1 MARIHVNTNTG
12 DTGVCKATKGGCPFG
27 GDSGEEN
34 HYDTRE
40 EAMAASEKMM
50 ADKYK
55 EVYKGYRQGET
66 EGMDLP
72 SQMKKRLIKEATEG
86 SVHVTPATI
95 GRVLSKDKDELI
107 RKTVAEK
114 LGSQK
119 LLRDMADDESAR
131 VRKAVATNSNNRDV
145 LEKLTRDPDGAVRH
159 AAMNNLKTPVKARK
173 AAQEA
178 LKAANI
184 RNLAKARGEAAGEKP
199 IVAETLASTPKANA
213 SSDLDNSV
221 ADAVSNNKD
230 AFYNAES
237 AKKARSEIAKANGV
251 TVGKVQIKGATN
263 QISVEKEDGVHVYN
277 GDGSKVGVVSPAV
290 HERMSKVQ
298 DQLTRRRISA
308 RNNGRSFG
316 GLRYSSTVWPAFRNA
331 HDPEV
336 ETLKTPDGSF
346 TESTKVGISRS
357 GQDGTDH
364 KIQVSATDGNT
375 YTYNSMN
382 LSLVSVEKS
391 NKTAE

>member
-1 MARIHVNTNTG
+1 MARIHVNTDTG
-12 DTGVCKATKGGCPFG
+12 NTGVCKASKEACPFG
-27 GDSGEEN
+27 GESGEEN
-34 HYDTRE
+34 HYATRE
-40 EAMAASEKMM
+40 EAVAASEKMM
-50 ADKYK
+50 AEKYK

-66 EGMDLP
+66 EGMGLP
-72 SQMKKRLIKEATEG
+72 AQMKKRLIQEATEG

-131 VRKAVATNSNNRDV
+131 VRKAVAMKSNNRQV
-145 LEKLTRDPDGAVRH
+145 LEKLTKDPDGSVRH

-173 AAQEA
+173 AAQAA

-184 RNLAKARGEAAGEKP
+184 ENLAKARGKAAGEEP
-199 IVAETLASTPKANA
+199 IAAEKLTDTSKANA
-213 SSDLDNSV
+213 TSSLDKSV

-230 AFYNAES
+230 AFHNAES
-237 AKKARSEIAKANGV
+237 SKKARSEIAKANGV
-251 TVGKVQIKGATN
+251 TVGKVQLKGATN

-290 HERMSKVQ
+290 HERMSRVQ
-298 DQLTRRRISA
+298 DQLTRRRTSA

-316 GLRYSSTVWPAFRNA
+316 GLRYGSTVWPAFRNA

-336 ETLKTPDGSF
+336 ETLKRADGSF
-346 TESTKVGISRS
+346 TESTKVGISRN
-357 GQDGTDH
+357 GPDGTDH
-364 KIQVSATDGNT
+364 SIQVTATDGNT

-382 LSLVSVEKS
+382 LSLTSVEKS
-391 NKTAE
+391 NKTS

>member
-1 MARIHVNTNTG
+1 MARIHVNTDTG
-12 DTGVCKATKGGCPFG
+12 NTGVCKASKEGCPFG
-27 GDSGEEN
+27 GESGEEN
-34 HYDTRE
+34 HYATRE
-40 EAMAASEKMM
+40 EAVAASEKMM
-50 ADKYK
+50 AEKYK

-66 EGMDLP
+66 EGMGLP
-72 SQMKKRLIKEATEG
+72 TQMKKRLIQEATEG

-131 VRKAVATNSNNRDV
+131 VRKAVAMNTNNRDV
-145 LEKLTRDPDGAVRH
+145 LAKLANDPDGAVRH
-159 AAMNNLKTPVKARK
+159 AAMNNAKTPVKARK
-173 AAQEA
+173 AAQAA

-184 RNLAKARGEAAGEKP
+184 RNLAKARGEAGGEQP
-199 IVAETLASTPKANA
+199 IAAKNLTDTSAKSN
-213 SSDLDNSV
+213 SDTSV
-221 ADAVSNNKD
+221 ADAISNNKD
-230 AFYNAES
+230 AFHNTES

-251 TVGKVQIKGATN
+251 TVGKVQLKGATN

-277 GDGSKVGVVSPAV
+277 GDGTKVGVVSPDV
-290 HERMSKVQ
+290 HKRMSRVQ
-298 DQLTRRRISA
+298 DQLTTRRTNA

-336 ETLKTPDGSF
+336 ETLKRPDGSF
-346 TESTKVGISRS
+346 TESTKVSISRN
-357 GQDGTDH
+357 GPDGTEH
-364 KIQVSATDGNT
+364 NIQVGATDGKT

-382 LSLVSVEKS
+382 LALVSVEKT
-391 NKTAE
+391 NKTS